1 MAVTQATLNRIK
13 AAPISSVI
21 EATGAALKRIGR
33 EYLTQ
38 CIWHED
44 KNPSLT
50 VSDDKGFCYCHVCRK
65 GGDSVDYVGQ
75 RMGLGWRDALQKT
88 ADILSI
94 TVELVDEDP
103 AAAARRRAELDSA
116 RAALEADHKI
126 FRSNLKNPK
135 AGRIRQ
141 ILKDRKLTPEAS
153 KEFELGYSSQGFF
166 SGRVTIPI
174 HDNHGKLVGFTG
186 RATKSDQPGKYKNS
200 ADSLLFNKKMLVFNE
215 HRAKEAARE
224 TESLV
229 FVEGHL
235 DVVSMWQAGIKNVV
249 AAQGTGAP
257 DSLVLQR
264 LSRNIKTFILCF
276 DGDAGG
282 VKATELFISAAG
294 QMALEGKI
302 NINVVTL
309 PEGSD
314 PDDMVRRGEDLRS
327 LIANAP
333 CWLDWLIDTWATSLS
348 LDDPAAITDV
358 EGKLK
363 SLINGLSSKALR
375 THYIDKASR
384 VLSGSDKEAAK
395 LAKEWVSS
403 APVVRTKGWAPLT
416 QWEARLRAE
425 RRLVRLFVHRPG
437 LRQRLLPMMRQVQSP
452 PIKWL
457 WERLKELRQVCDSD
471 LTPHSAMAVVCVA
484 EPHFMQQLRT
494 IVQPTVHIDDSEGV
508 LTNLEDI
515 MGRVVSFPADET
527 DTDQPLEGRD
537 CGPVPGDGIV
547 PGDSEQALF

>member
-1 MAVTQATLNRIK
+1 MAVSQTTLNRIK

-65 GGDSVDYVGQ
+65 GGDSVDYIGQ
-75 RMGLGWRDALQKT
+75 RLGLGWRDALQKT
-88 ADILSI
+88 ADLLSI

-103 AAAARRRAELDSA
+103 LAAARRRAEIDSA
-116 RAALEADHKI
+116 RAALEADHQV
-126 FRSNLKNPK
+126 FRANLKDPR

-141 ILKDRKLTPEAS
+141 ILKDRGLTAEAS
-153 KEFELGYSSQGFF
+153 KEFELGYSPEGFF
-166 SGRVTIPI
+166 SGRITVPI
-174 HDNHGKLVGFTG
+174 HDHHGKLVGFTG
-186 RATKSDQPGKYKNS
+186 RATKEMPGKYKNS
-200 ADSLLFNKKMLVFNE
+200 KDSALFNKKMLVFNE
-215 HRAKEAARE
+215 HRAKEAAHE
-224 TESLV
+224 TESLI

-257 DSLVLQR
+257 DPLVIQR
-264 LSRNIKTFILCF
+264 LSRNLKTFILCF

-282 VKATELFISAAG
+282 VKATEQFISVAG
-294 QMALEGKI
+294 RLALEGKI

-314 PDDMVRRGEDLRS
+314 PDDMIRKGEDLRG

-333 CWLDWLIDTWATSLS
+333 CWLDWLIDTWAASLS
-348 LDDPAAITDV
+348 LDDAAAITDV

-363 SLINGLSSKALR
+363 DLINGLSSKALR

-384 VLSGSDKEAAK
+384 VLSSNDKEAAK

-403 APVVRTKGWAPLT
+403 APVVRVKGWEPMTA
-416 QWEARLRAE
+416 WEARLRAE
-425 RRLVRLFVHRPG
+425 KRLVRLFVHRPE
-437 LRQRLLPMMRQVQSP
+437 LRQRLLPVMRQVQSP
-452 PIKWL
+452 AIKWL
-457 WERLKELRQVCDSD
+457 WERLKELREVCDSD

-508 LTNLEDI
+508 LANLEDI
-515 MGRVVSFPADET
+515 LERAVSFPANEPDP
-527 DTDQPLEGRD
+527 DQLLEGRD
-537 CGPVPGDGIV
+537 CRTVPGDGIV
-547 PGDSEQALF
+547 PGDSQQALF